1 MKPRRRAT
9 QRAPRKQPPGADG
22 AGRRCG
28 GCVLF
33 IVIATICVLVWAS
46 TNQSGSAGAAL
57 IESIKQR
64 HASLRGDAQ
73 PAGSAE
79 AKEAANEESAFASTI
94 PTFSLSAG
102 SGSDDGESAPKVTAG
117 GAGGEDP
124 GEDREGEGQFGVP
137 RDLADVSS
145 MKEGRL
151 GAARDADEASE
162 RGSRMATAGARMGA
176 GRGNE
181 RPITTATDLEPSAAK
196 ALEDAA
202 AAAAAAAAASAGVG
216 GGEAEE
222 EEAGDAVTAVVKGA
236 GATAGGAEADEESA
250 EEGKRGEAAP
260 RKRQK
265 PPREG
270 PNAKWGPVNGSF
282 DIDLRKPKHRPLMVT
297 LSRKSMK
304 HVFLDATRF
313 GKEGADKMDPPLEVT
328 RGSLCPEFE
337 HSTWTSSRTKSG
349 PRRWVAAARFPPL
362 PLECVCGN
370 THAAGNATLSPLHPA
385 VTALPLSTRRHP
397 LAPPLPPSPPPPSPP
412 LHPQVVVLHNVYINV
427 AGQVFNRTHLFD
439 DNSCAADRPFHYAAG
454 AATTVHRY
462 RHLVSLV
469 DWFAWSPRSF
479 LLDVLPLFVSLDAV
493 LPAMR
498 RVPVAFG
505 HRQQHALSQAQQM
518 SAYGATELLG
528 VRVDKLNPHVLKDGE
543 LFFADRLVLPLRQR
557 CGRPSKAMWGYLRAR
572 HLLPKAGL
580 PMYRHDAEFKTTYR
594 KWKAEKVTGV
604 GADWVVV
611 LGVRDERKPLVE
623 TLKLQQQML
632 KYVPAD
638 RIVVYKEGSLSFTA
652 RKALLSRAR
661 VLVAVHGNI
670 LADMVFMPPGGAV
683 LEIRPRR
690 DGEAIFHQLA
700 DACGLAYYLTLA
712 DGRAGPMGRTGAG
725 KPSVRDPRQVHRL
738 LAMVAKKAL
747 ANLPSS

>member
-28 GCVLF
+28 GCLLF
-33 IVIATICVLVWAS
+33 VVIATICVLVWAS
-46 TNQSGSAGAAL
+46 TNQSGGAGAAL

-73 PAGSAE
+73 PAGFVTGSAAE
-79 AKEAANEESAFASTI
+79 KEAATFVSTI
-94 PTFSLSAG
+94 PSFSLSAG
-102 SGSDDGESAPKVTAG
+102 SGSDDGESAAAEVATG
-117 GAGGEDP
+117 GSGGEDP

-137 RDLADVSS
+137 RDPVDEQP
-145 MKEGRL
+145 MK
-151 GAARDADEASE
+151 ADEGSA
-162 RGSRMATAGARMGA
+162 RGSRMATVGGRMGA

-181 RPITTATDLEPSAAK
+181 RPIATASDLEPSAAK

-202 AAAAAAAAASAGVG
+202 SAAAAAAAAAAGG
-216 GGEAEE
+216 GSGGEAED
-222 EEAGDAVTAVVKGA
+222 EEAGEAVTAVVKGA
-236 GATAGGAEADEESA
+236 AGAAGGAEADEETA
-250 EEGKRGEAAP
+250 EEGKRAETG
-260 RKRQK
+260 RQKREK
-265 PPREG
+265 PPRVG

-282 DIDLRKPKHRPLMVT
+282 VIDLGKPKHRPLMVT

-313 GKEGADKMDPPLEVT
+313 GKEGADKVDPPLEVT
-328 RGSLCPEFE
+328 RGTLCPEFE
-337 HSTWTSSRTKSG
+337 HSYENYPGIASCWHG
-349 PRRWVAAARFPPL
+349 PPL
-362 PLECVCGN
+362 EDVVQVPASQPVNCASLKPSCVQDMDFQP
-370 THAAGNATLSPLHPA
+370 HEQWSA
-385 VTALPLSTRRHP
+385 
-397 LAPPLPPSPPPPSPP
+397 
-412 LHPQVVVLHNVYINV
+412 QVLVLHNVYVNV

-439 DNSCAADRPFHYAAG
+439 DNSCAADRPFHYASG
-454 AATTVHRY
+454 PTTTVHRY

-479 LLDVLPLFVSLDAV
+479 LLDVLPMFVSLDAV
-493 LPAMR
+493 LPAMK

-518 SAYGATELLG
+518 SAYGSTELLG
-528 VRVDKLNPHVLKDGE
+528 VRLEKLNAHVLKEGD

-557 CGRPSKAMWGYLRAR
+557 CGRPSKAVWGYLRSR

-580 PMYRHDAEFKTTYR
+580 PMYRHDAEFRSTFR

-632 KYVPAD
+632 KYVPAQ
-638 RIVVYKEGSLSFTA
+638 RIVLYKEGSLSFTA
-652 RKALLSRAR
+652 RKALLNRAR

-712 DGRAGPMGRTGAG
+712 EGRAGPMGRTAAG
-725 KPSVRDPRQVHRL
+725 KPSVRDPKQVHRL

-747 ANLPSS
+747 ANLPTS

>member
-9 QRAPRKQPPGADG
+9 QRAPRKQPPGTDG

-73 PAGSAE
+73 PAGSA
-79 AKEAANEESAFASTI
+79 ATKEAANEESAFASTI

-102 SGSDDGESAPKVTAG
+102 SGSDDGESAPEGTAG
-117 GAGGEDP
+117 GLGGEDP

-145 MKEGRL
+145 IKEGRL
-151 GAARDADEASE
+151 SAARGAEEASE

-202 AAAAAAAAASAGVG
+202 AAAAAAAAAGAGVG

-236 GATAGGAEADEESA
+236 GAAADGAEADEESA

-265 PPREG
+265 PLREG

-297 LSRKSMK
+297 LSHKSMK

-337 HSTWTSSRTKSG
+337 HSYENYPGIASCWHG
-349 PRRWVAAARFPPL
+349 PPL
-362 PLECVCGN
+362 EDVAQVPASQPVNCGSLNPSCVQDMDFQP
-370 THAAGNATLSPLHPA
+370 HEKWSA
-385 VTALPLSTRRHP
+385 
-397 LAPPLPPSPPPPSPP
+397 
-412 LHPQVVVLHNVYINV
+412 QVVVLHNVYINV

-632 KYVPAD
+632 KYVPAQ

-652 RKALLSRAR
+652 RKALLNRAR

-747 ANLPSS
+747 ANLPST